1 MPNHLPSPTVLKL
14 GLTPDL
20 FSRKNLKLLLI
31 EAVYVLLSCSATKE
45 NSAKLAC
52 SWLLYVNCSILQMTK

>member
-45 NSAKLAC
+45 K
-52 SWLLYVNCSILQMTK
+52 